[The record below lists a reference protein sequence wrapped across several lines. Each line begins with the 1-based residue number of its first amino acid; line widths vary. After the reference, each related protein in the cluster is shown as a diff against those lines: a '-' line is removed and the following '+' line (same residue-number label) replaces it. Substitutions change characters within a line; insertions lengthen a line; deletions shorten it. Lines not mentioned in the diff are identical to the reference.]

1 MRMKNIVALFNQ
13 KVQDIMTFT
22 FKNTRL
28 FVGGVVI
35 IMLIGNIFLF
45 LYIFS
50 KQKDYQTLLMIE
62 QAESYTSHL
71 EQEGLALVNDF
82 NQVAYFY
89 PNQRQSEKSGA
100 TDGGTAIFFEKIKF
114 FYTKHQ
120 PLVGNVYV
128 IDTAMHVVNV
138 YCDPSGNFLIDSY
151 ESKQVNPLENKE
163 KLVERNGE
171 YLYVV
176 PLFKEGKLAANLVAS
191 LNLKAFFKVRLEPV
205 YVGQS
210 IFQSIY
216 TPAGTWLTLPLIKV
230 SFQKEQQKI
239 LNKVVQTNKPV
250 VSVNDITIDGTA
262 RKYLTVYYPFKFLN
276 IQFVYLYHFYIQY
289 IMLQVLLH
297 SLGLIGFNLI
307 LLFIVI
313 FYYLQMVRNKNQEEE
328 KLRESE
334 EAFRQIIES
343 MPIGIILTTKN
354 NQIISINKTA
364 TRILQINDSGDLI
377 GKNISHKFLTPKS
390 LAFDDE
396 IASAFETDH
405 FIQYESNG
413 NEIVL
418 YKKDIPLRLRGEEIV
433 VQSFIDVTPIEKS
446 RKREI
451 AANMAKSE
459 FLAKMSHEIRTPMN
473 GIVGMADALLAQP
486 LTKEQTEFVTIIKKS
501 ADTLLN
507 ILNDV
512 LDLSKI
518 EAGKMVL
525 EEIPFELRKELSLVT
540 HLFKVPAEE
549 KKIALQVEVD
559 PTVPEKVIGDPF
571 RLRQI
576 LTNLVNNAIK
586 FTHEGKIVIS
596 VKKIEDYNRNLLLQF
611 KVADTGIGIPPDKIS
626 RVFQSFS
633 QADNSTT
640 RKYGGTGLG
649 TTIAKQL
656 VELMNGEITVESPSG
671 LSDKPEYPGTCFTF
685 TIELFSNEKLPKN
698 IDTEKITSFQQIKT
712 LLISNYAPDDNT
724 IAETFAMFNVP
735 LEIHPFTKSTVD
747 SLKKNA
753 VTENPAEKYQLL
765 VIRDTPNFDGFKL
778 LARLQEAQI
787 VNAYFILIISNNDRQ
802 GNFLR
807 ALRMGADHY
816 MIMPYETS
824 EIFNFLCETFVNLK
838 LEDEV
843 AKFRILQLR
852 SDLKILVAEDNPI
865 NQKVAFTLFKNI
877 GYEVDFAKNGLEVL
891 EMLKK
896 QHYDII
902 FMDIMMPEMDGIQA
916 TLEIRKSGNRIPI
929 IAMTANISKDERREA
944 LSAGMDDYV
953 TKPVRIDTVKKI
965 LIKLFSQESK
975 S

>member
-1 MRMKNIVALFNQ
+1 MRMKNIVALF
-13 KVQDIMTFT
+13 KSKFLKAVTYT

-28 FVGGVVI
+28 FVAGVVLL
-35 IMLIGNIFLF
+35 MLAGNIVLF
-45 LYIFS
+45 VYIFI
-50 KQKDYQTLLMIE
+50 KQKNYQQYVMIQ
-62 QAESYTSHL
+62 QAEAYTSFL
-71 EQEGLALVNDF
+71 EQEGLRFVNDF
-82 NQVAYFY
+82 NHVAYHY
-89 PNQRQSEKSGA
+89 LIYMRQNNSFREVPPA
-100 TDGGTAIFFEKIKF
+100 LLEKIKI
-114 FYTKHQ
+114 FYSKHQ
-120 PLVGNVYV
+120 PLINNVYL
-128 IDTAMHVVNV
+128 IDTAFHVVNV
-138 YCDPSGNFLIDSY
+138 YCDPTGSFLIDSY
-151 ESKQVNPLENKE
+151 ESKQNFSLQLTE
-163 KLVERNGE
+163 KFIFRNGD
-171 YLYVV
+171 YLYII
-176 PLFKEGKLAANLVAS
+176 PLFKQGRLVANIVAS
-191 LNLKAFFKVRLEPV
+191 LNLKNFFRARLQPI

-216 TPAGTWLTLPLIKV
+216 TPLGSFVELPIVKVTYNSDLNSLANQVRLKNAPMAFTSSLTYNNK
-230 SFQKEQQKI
+230 KE
-239 LNKVVQTNKPV
+239 
-250 VSVNDITIDGTA
+250 
-262 RKYLTVYYPFKFLN
+262 KYLCICYPFKLFN
-276 IQFVYLYHFYIQY
+276 ATFVYLYHFHIQY
-289 IMLQVLLH
+289 VINQVLAH
-297 SLGLIGFNLI
+297 SLALIVFNLV

-313 FYYLQMVRNKNQEEE
+313 FYYLQMVRNKNLEEE

-334 EAFRQIIES
+334 EAFKEIIES

-354 NQIISINKTA
+354 NQIISINKLA
-364 TRILQINDSGDLI
+364 TRILQINNTSDLI
-377 GKNISHKFLTPKS
+377 GKNISHKFLATKS

-396 IASAFETDH
+396 IASAFDTDH

-413 NEIVL
+413 NELVL
-418 YKKDIPLRLRGEEIV
+418 YKKDIPLRLKGEEIV

-486 LTKEQTEFVTIIKKS
+486 LTKEQIEFVTIIKKS

-525 EEIPFELRKELSLVT
+525 EEIPFELRKELALIT
-540 HLFKVPAEE
+540 HLFKVPIDE
-549 KKIALQVEVD
+549 KKLKLLVD
-559 PTVPEKVIGDPF
+559 VDSNVPDRLIGDPF

-576 LTNLVNNAIK
+576 LSNLVNNAIK

-596 VKKIEDYNRNLLLQF
+596 VRKLEDYNRNLMLQF
-611 KVADTGIGIPPDKIS
+611 KVADTGIGIPKDKIS

-633 QADNSTT
+633 QVDNSTT

-656 VELMNGEITVESPSG
+656 VELMNGEISVESPSG
-671 LSDKPEYPGTCFTF
+671 ISENPEYPGTCFTF
-685 TIELFSNEKLPKN
+685 TIELFSNEKLKKN
-698 IDTEKITSFQQIKT
+698 IDTDSITAFAHIKT
-712 LLISNYAPDDNT
+712 LLISNQSPDDNI
-724 IAETFAMFNVP
+724 IADSFSLFNVP
-735 LEIHPFTKSTVD
+735 IEIHRFNKGTID
-747 SLKKNA
+747 MLKKSM
-753 VTENPAEKYQLL
+753 VSESDTKYNLL
-765 VIRDTPNFDGFKL
+765 VIRDTPFFDGFKL
-778 LARLQEAQI
+778 LARLQETQL
-787 VNAYFILIISNNDRQ
+787 VNSYHILIISNNDRQ

-816 MIMPYETS
+816 IIMPYETS
-824 EIFNFLCETFVNLK
+824 EIFNFLCETYVNLK

-843 AKFRILQLR
+843 AKFKIQQLR

-865 NQKVAFTLFKNI
+865 NQKVALTLFKNI

-891 EMLKK
+891 EKLEK

-944 LSAGMDDYV
+944 LNSGMDDYV

-965 LIKLFSQESK
+965 LIKLFSHEVGR
-975 S
+975 